1 MKYFGYENSREKS
14 DPASSGTTIHGLDN
28 VMTLEHSVRIWFDD
42 LQLWFEA
49 IVSHNS

>member
-1 MKYFGYENSREKS
+1 MKYFGYENSRKKL
-14 DPASSGTTIHGLDN
+14 DPAGGTTIHDLDN